1 MNSIEILTR
10 KMLETSEAYRRGEIT
25 AEAANA
31 DIAVYAEA
39 LLRVTQYASAVTVEG
54 ELA

>member
-1 MNSIEILTR
+1 MNSIDILTR
-10 KMLETSEAYRRGEIT
+10 KMLETSEAYRRGDIT

-31 DIAVYAEA
+31 DIAIYAKA
-39 LLRVTQYASAVTVEG
+39 LLLVARNASAVTVEG